1 MKHPSQMRESFMRAS
16 GAIQNNFA
24 VRPMTA
30 TTRKLPDNLK
40 DDHSFGMPLRP
51 PTPIKAVI
59 GNYYGE
65 VAGFQHQQ
73 KAQALASYDET
84 VMIAIKNPPKG
95 HTKASE
101 AANKFVSSQ
110 VALKKAEPKTLFKM
124 KKFDDVAPRTSTKN
138 DTYKPAAKRSASSK
152 PAPKKL

>member
-1 MKHPSQMRESFMRAS
+1 MKHPSQFRDSFMRAS

-30 TTRKLPDNLK
+30 TTRRLPESIK
-40 DDHSFGMPLRP
+40 ADHSFGMPLRP

-73 KAQALASYDET
+73 KAQAMANYDDE
-84 VMIAIKNPPKG
+84 VHVAIQNPPKG
-95 HTKASE
+95 HTRASAAAHKAV
-101 AANKFVSSQ
+101 AGQ
-110 VALKKAEPKTLFKM
+110 VAQKQAAPKTLFKM
-124 KKFDDVAPRTSTKN
+124 KKFNEVQPRTSTKN
-138 DTYKPAAKRSASSK
+138 DTYKPAKRATSAKPGA
-152 PAPKKL
+152 KKV